1 MAFKYIDDPHLA
13 LLALRTWPGPNSNTP
28 TAMLL
33 YSRPIRTILLSMN
46 SNIAIKNKKIYKK
59 TIVINIITLLNLI
72 QRKVRLHDGQTWKIK
87 GEFVEYLNE
96 PPRSHLIRTEN
107 GNILRRNRKHIL
119 LWKGRNSNS
128 YFKNETDDNEDLFNF
143 IDKRN
148 NTTNQIIYIMKLKKQ
163 QI

>member
-1 MAFKYIDDPHLA
+1 M
-13 LLALRTWPGPNSNTP
+13 NT
-28 TAMLL
+28 
-33 YSRPIRTILLSMN
+33 
-46 SNIAIKNKKIYKK
+46 NIAIKNKKIYRK
-59 TIVINIITLLNLI
+59 TIVINIITLLN
-72 QRKVRLHDGQTWKIK
+72 VRLHDRQTWKVK

-119 LWKGRNSNS
+119 IIKGRNSNS
-128 YFKNETDDNEDLFNF
+128 YFKNETDKNEDLFIF

-148 NTTNQIIYIMKLKKQ
+148 NTTNQIIYIMRLKKQ